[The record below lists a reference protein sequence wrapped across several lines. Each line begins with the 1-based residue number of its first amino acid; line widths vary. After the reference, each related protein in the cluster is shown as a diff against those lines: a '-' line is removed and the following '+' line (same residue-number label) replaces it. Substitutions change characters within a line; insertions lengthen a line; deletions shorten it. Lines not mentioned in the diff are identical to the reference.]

1 MCASAFGHSPK
12 VLGIDGCNFRKQH
25 RCLILVATA
34 IDGNGNIF
42 PVAIGTEEQECV
54 DTCTWFL
61 QRVRTA
67 LHIGNG
73 NGVVV
78 LGDMEKGI
86 DNAVASLLPDAS
98 HGLCLFHIE
107 KTS

>member
-1 MCASAFGHSPK
+1 MCVSAFGHSLK
-12 VLGIDGCNFRKQH
+12 VLGVDGCHLKTQH
-25 RCLILVATA
+25 GGVVLFATA

-42 PVAIGTEEQECV
+42 PVAVGTAEQECV
-54 DTCTWFL
+54 DSWTWFI

-67 LHIGNG
+67 LRIGNG

-78 LGDMEKGI
+78 LSDMEKGI
-86 DNAVASLLPDAS
+86 DNSVASLLPQTS
-98 HGLCLFHIE
+98 HGWRLFHIE